1 MIAYLQDHTV
11 DASEPLAWQ
20 FPRGSLGGPGLW
32 DFSGDTV
39 SLQPSHSMASRVEE
53 ALNRLLQHAAN
64 LRIAQQDAGEGAAGG
79 IDWTVP
85 RRLLRTQAKRPNH
98 LTSLRA
104 VWQGAFFTSTKGAK
118 RLCPLCKKVA
128 GLRHVLLECQ
138 WWRGRGPSPP
148 PHWAKL
154 HAQWPAESL
163 WVRGLPPIAYTTAPS
178 LSPHSLTPRKTGFG
192 AGLKQWMPTTLSLA
206 PMPRAPRKIP
216 AHGS

>member
-11 DASEPLAWQ
+11 DASEPLVWQ

-39 SLQPSHSMASRVEE
+39 SLQPGHPMASRMEE

-98 LTSLRA
+98 LTGLRA
-104 VWQGAFFTSTKGAK
+104 VWQGAFFTSTKGVGA
-118 RLCPLCKKVA
+118 
-128 GLRHVLLECQ
+128 
-138 WWRGRGPSPP
+138 WRQAYGQRGPSARV
-148 PHWAKL
+148 AKFPFWL
-154 HAQWPAESL
+154 KFSAQASVL
-163 WVRGLPPIAYTTAPS
+163 LAV
-178 LSPHSLTPRKTGFG
+178 FG
-192 AGLKQWMPTTLSLA
+192 SRREFWS
-206 PMPRAPRKIP
+206 
-216 AHGS
+216 